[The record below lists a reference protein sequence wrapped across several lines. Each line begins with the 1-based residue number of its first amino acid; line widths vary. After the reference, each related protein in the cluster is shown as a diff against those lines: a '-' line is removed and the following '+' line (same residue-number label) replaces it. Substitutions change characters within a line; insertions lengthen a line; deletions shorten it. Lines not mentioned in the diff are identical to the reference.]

1 MDPQWYQLVP
11 GHVWGLFALGFSVV
25 GFVSFALGALLY
37 PPADYFYDC
46 DECPLRQ
53 QAMEERIK
61 SVLDNRESWPSDV
74 TKRPSVKL
82 NN

>member
-11 GHVWGLFALGFSVV
+11 GHVWGLFALAISVLAIC
-25 GFVSFALGALLY
+25 SFALGALLY
-37 PPADYFYDC
+37 PPSDYFSDC
-46 DECPLRQ
+46 NECPLRQ

-61 SVLDNRESWPSDV
+61 VVLENKESWPSDV
-74 TKRPSVKL
+74 AKRPSVKL